1 MRRIFRFILK
11 YFLLAITMLVA
22 LVVGRFLSAYCFLE
36 VDSTENLY
44 YIARLFKTG
53 YVEIYF
59 SLWIYFFIF
68 RLFLCRKF
76 EYGYLGKLIY
86 IGLMMAVFWLT
97 FYVLILDSETSMLY
111 ISKHDEPLHVLF
123 ALPLPF
129 ILFKTPLKT
138 FKAHLVVCL
147 LILSGVFYFYYQ
159 NVGIFDFI
167 DLLWFYFGI
176 VPAYMIYIGF
186 NFFLLKRYS
195 DSMWKKIDRMKF

>member
-86 IGLMMAVFWLT
+86 RINDGCFWLT

-111 ISKHDEPLHVLF
+111 ISKHDEP
-123 ALPLPF
+123 
-129 ILFKTPLKT
+129 
-138 FKAHLVVCL
+138 
-147 LILSGVFYFYYQ
+147 
-159 NVGIFDFI
+159 
-167 DLLWFYFGI
+167 
-176 VPAYMIYIGF
+176 
-186 NFFLLKRYS
+186 
-195 DSMWKKIDRMKF
+195 